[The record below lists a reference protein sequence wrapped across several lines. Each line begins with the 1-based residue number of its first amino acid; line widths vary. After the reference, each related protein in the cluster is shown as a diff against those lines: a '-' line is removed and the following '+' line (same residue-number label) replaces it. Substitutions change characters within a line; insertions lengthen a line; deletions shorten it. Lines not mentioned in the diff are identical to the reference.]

1 MRYALL
7 LSTMLVMPFF
17 ASANNNTATPADTSS
32 SSPTSTSSTSNTS
45 STDTSSQVTPQTNL
59 ASTAGTTPAD
69 SWGSFQAGG
78 IDYQATVVDPPGD
91 NNSPYEILLA
101 THEGKTTPY
110 IFELTPGGNAPLPPI
125 ASNNPPATPAGGTGS
140 GSGSGGTSGGTDV
153 STGGVGNNNN
163 IIRIGGK
170 DYQVVPVDSGGGT
183 GTGSGTGS
191 GSGTQTPQTITELK
205 DQLVKA
211 QRDAARLTD
220 KLVTQI
226 NNQLPSTDP
235 VPASSTSS
243 SSNQQVAQQ

>member
-125 ASNNPPATPAGGTGS
+125 ASNNPPATPAGGS
-140 GSGSGGTSGGTDV
+140 GSGSTSGGTDV

-170 DYQVVPVDSGGGT
+170 DYQVVPVDSGS
-183 GTGSGTGS
+183 GTGSGSGS
-191 GSGTQTPQTITELK
+191 GSGTQTPKTITQLK
-205 DQLVKA
+205 DELVKA

-235 VPASSTSS
+235 VPASSTRSTSS
-243 SSNQQVAQQ
+243 SGNQQVAAQ